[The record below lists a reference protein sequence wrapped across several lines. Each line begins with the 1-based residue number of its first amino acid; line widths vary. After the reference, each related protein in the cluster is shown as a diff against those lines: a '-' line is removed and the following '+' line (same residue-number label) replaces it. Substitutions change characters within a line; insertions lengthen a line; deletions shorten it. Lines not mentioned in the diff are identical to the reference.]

1 MGREDVAKEA
11 SVDELLIRLDGVFD
25 GPAARRVEATLA
37 RARPGA
43 RFRIDLTHIRE
54 FHDFGVMILANA
66 VTRCPVM
73 VALRG
78 LRTHQV
84 RLLRYFGVSAA
95 ALEPPGVVEV
105 A

>member
-1 MGREDVAKEA
+1 MRNEGEVGGE
-11 SVDELLIRLDGVFD
+11 ELLIRLDGVFD

-37 RARPGA
+37 RARPGT

-54 FHDFGVMILANA
+54 FHDFGVMVLANA

-78 LRTHQV
+78 LRTHQI
-84 RLLRYFGVSAA
+84 RLLRYFGVKAE
-95 ALEPPGVVEV
+95 ALEAAPVPE
-105 A
+105 AA

>member
-1 MGREDVAKEA
+1 MGREDESKVGEQ
-11 SVDELLIRLDGVFD
+11 VIRLDGVFD
-25 GPAARRVEATLA
+25 GPAARRVEAALA

-54 FHDFGVMILANA
+54 FHDFGVMVLANA

-78 LRTHQV
+78 LRTHQI

-95 ALEPPGVVEV
+95 ALEPAPVVEV